1 MPLSRVAIAAV
12 FVVVGLLIIVP
23 MLNGSSSGSRVTDSS
38 HSAHVSASPNASPTA
53 GASATPSHRP
63 SHRPSHTPSHRPSAT
78 HTTRRA
84 TVAPVQPSITPET
97 PLSVAIGG
105 VLCPGRGVRVT
116 VTNHASQAED
126 YAILTDGSITVADR
140 IPAGASRRSTV
151 NVREDHTTTIAVTW
165 NNVPV
170 KSVDRHANCV
180 GAHRTSTRALPH
192 TGPDRGMI
200 IARVA
205 TGLAVIVTGCIVFWY
220 GRLWP
225 GRRDKM
231 FD

>member
-1 MPLSRVAIAAV
+1 MSLSRAAIAAV
-12 FVVVGLLIIVP
+12 FVVVGLLIVVP
-23 MLNGSSSGSRVTDSS
+23 MLTGSSTGSRASDN
-38 HSAHVSASPNASPTA
+38 HAAHVSASPNAGP
-53 GASATPSHRP
+53 SARTSHEPAR
-63 SHRPSHTPSHRPSAT
+63 TPSHRPSAT

-84 TVAPVQPSITPET
+84 SAPVAPPSVTPET
-97 PLSVAIGG
+97 PLSVTIGR
-105 VLCPGRGVRVT
+105 VLCPGRSVQVA
-116 VTNHASQAED
+116 VANHAGQAED

-140 IPAGASRRSTV
+140 IPAGATRRSTV
-151 NVREDHTTTIAVTW
+151 ELAEDHTTTVAVTW

-170 KSVDRHANCV
+170 KSIDRHANCV
-180 GAHRTSTRALPH
+180 GAHRTSTRTLPH

-205 TGLAVIVTGCIVFWY
+205 TGLAVILTGCIVFWY

-225 GRRDKM
+225 RRHDKM

>member
-1 MPLSRVAIAAV
+1 MSLSRVAIAAV
-12 FVVVGLLIIVP
+12 FIVVGLLIIVP
-23 MLNGSSSGSRVTDSS
+23 MLTDSSSGSRVSDS
-38 HSAHVSASPNASPTA
+38 HSTHVSASPNASPTA
-53 GASATPSHRP
+53 SPSGTPSRRP
-63 SHRPSHTPSHRPSAT
+63 AHAPSHTPTHRPSST
-78 HTTRRA
+78 HTTGPA
-84 TVAPVQPSITPET
+84 SAPTAAPSITPET
-97 PLSVAIGG
+97 PLSVTIGR
-105 VLCPGRGVRVT
+105 VLCPGRSVQVT
-116 VTNHASQAED
+116 VANHARQAED

-151 NVREDHTTTIAVTW
+151 NVKEDHTTTIAVTW

-170 KSVDRHANCV
+170 KSLDRHANCV
-180 GAHRTSTRALPH
+180 GAHHTPIRTLPH
-192 TGPDRGMI
+192 TGPDRGLI

-205 TGLAVIVTGCIVFWY
+205 TGLAVILTGCIVFWY

>member
-1 MPLSRVAIAAV
+1 MSLSRAAIAAV
-12 FVVVGLLIIVP
+12 FIVVGLLIIVP
-23 MLNGSSSGSRVTDSS
+23 MLTDSS
-38 HSAHVSASPNASPTA
+38 TGSRASDSHAAHVSASPNASPS
-53 GASATPSHRP
+53 ASASHRP
-63 SHRPSHTPSHRPSAT
+63 ARTPTRTPTHRPSAT

-84 TVAPVQPSITPET
+84 SAPVAPPSVTPET
-97 PLSVAIGG
+97 PLSVTIGR
-105 VLCPGRGVRVT
+105 VLCPGRSVQVT
-116 VTNHASQAED
+116 VANHAGQAED

-140 IPAGASRRSTV
+140 IPAGASRKSTV
-151 NVREDHTTTIAVTW
+151 ELKEDHTTTIAVTW

-170 KSVDRHANCV
+170 KSIDRHANCV
-180 GAHRTSTRALPH
+180 GAHRTSTRTLPH

-205 TGLAVIVTGCIVFWY
+205 TGLAVILTGCIVFWY

-225 GRRDKM
+225 RRHDKM